1 MRTRELVTRIDIEI
15 LVRTIMSKRKFRTFE
30 ESQIEHYS
38 KHPEE
43 LKSYI
48 ELSLE
53 EYQDDGDEK
62 AFLYSLAIAAK
73 AVGGFAK
80 LSRHTG
86 LNRANLYKALSKNKD
101 PRFSTVMTVIHSLGL
116 SLKVA

>member
-1 MRTRELVTRIDIEI
+1 MR
-15 LVRTIMSKRKFRTFE
+15 KRKFRTFE
-30 ESQIEHYS
+30 ESRIEHYR

-48 ELSLE
+48 DFSLE
-53 EYQDDGDEK
+53 EYQEDGDEEE
-62 AFLYSLAIAAK
+62 FLFSLALATKAA
-73 AVGGFAK
+73 GGFSK

-86 LNRANLYKALSKNKD
+86 LNRSNLYRALSKDKD
-101 PRFSTVMTVIHSLGL
+101 PRFSTIVGVIHSLGL